1 MKNRIAVI
9 TGTRAEYGLLLPV
22 IEGLQNS
29 ENFDLQLIVT
39 GMHLSHIFGLTY
51 QEIEND
57 GFSIDGKVDML
68 GESDSPVDI
77 ADSVGKGILL
87 FAKEFNRLR
96 PDLVVVLGDRYEIFA
111 AATAATVMGLPIAHI
126 HGGESTEGLIDEAL
140 RHSITKMSHLHFVSL
155 EKYRRRIIQLGED
168 PTRVFLVGSLGVEN
182 IERID
187 LIEKSELEKE
197 LNIRFRTRNL
207 LITFHPVTLE
217 SKQIRHQML
226 EVFAAL
232 EKLRDTTLVFTMSN
246 SDSGGREIISLIEQF
261 ALNNSNVYAFTSLG
275 QKRYFSLI
283 NVVDAVVGNS
293 SSGLIEVP
301 TFKKATINIGD
312 RQKGRIRAS
321 SVIDCLPERSS
332 ILNAIQASY
341 KTEFQKTLQNT
352 INPYKIPGTSENI
365 INTLRSYPL
374 DSLLKKKFFDLEIL

>member
-283 NVVDAVVGNS
+283 NAVDAVVGNS

>member
-29 ENFDLQLIVT
+29 GNFDLQLIVT
-39 GMHLSHIFGLTY
+39 GMHLSNIFGLTY

>member
-22 IEGLQNS
+22 IQGLQND
-29 ENFDLQLIVT
+29 EYFELQLIVT

-57 GFSIDGKVDML
+57 GFSIDGKVEIL
-68 GESDSPVDI
+68 GESDSPGDI
-77 ADSVGKGILL
+77 ADSLGKGISL
-87 FAKEFNRLR
+87 FAKEFYRLK
-96 PDLVVVLGDRYEIFA
+96 PDLVVVLGDRYEVFA

-140 RHSITKMSHLHFVSL
+140 RHSITKMSLLHFVSL
-155 EKYRRRIIQLGED
+155 EKYKRRIIQLGED

-187 LIEKSELEKE
+187 LIEKRELEKE
-197 LNIRFRTRNL
+197 LNIKFRTRNL

-232 EKLRDTTLVFTMSN
+232 EKLHETTLVFTMPN

-275 QKRYFSLI
+275 QKKYFSLI
-283 NVVDAVVGNS
+283 NAVDAVVGNS

-312 RQKGRIRAS
+312 RQKGRVRAS
-321 SVIDCLPERSS
+321 SVIDCLPERNS
-332 ILNAIQASY
+332 ILNAIQTSY
-341 KTEFQKTLQNT
+341 KTEFQKTLQNI
-352 INPYKIPGTSENI
+352 INPYEIPGTSENI
-365 INTLRSYPL
+365 INTLRSFPL
-374 DSLLKKKFFDLEIL
+374 DSLLKKKFFDLDIL